1 MTMLQSDAAHA
12 LLIFGLAFVLEDVA
26 VLGAALL
33 VVNSMASL
41 PWAAGSSFAGIWFGD
56 LGLYFLALQFGRPV
70 LQKPWFKRFLGK
82 NIDLGKSEGWFQS
95 HGTLAILIS
104 RMIPG
109 TRLPT
114 YLAAGLL
121 KVPAGRFVAV
131 TAGACL
137 VWVAGLFWFSYHIGM
152 MVISVFRM
160 FRSEAAKL
168 LACAVLAPI
177 VGWPLR
183 KLLKRISFAAPAAK
197 LRKMVR
203 WEFWPMHVFYVP
215 VLLKYV
221 TLAIRYRGFGLP
233 MLANPGMHTG
243 GLIGESKFETLAQL
257 GRCHP
262 EFVANTHLV
271 PFHSPE
277 QQLAAVERL
286 VAENALRFPLVFK
299 PDVGQRGAGFKVIHS
314 EEEARAYVKRFP
326 RDLLVQRYVPGPFE
340 VGIFYYRFPNE
351 EKGRIFAITEKV
363 FPFIQGDGRH
373 TLEELI
379 HHDPRASIVAEI
391 YLERFAADRGRT
403 LAAGETIRLVEAG
416 NHCQGAIFLDGRRL
430 HSAKLEE
437 TIDRISRSVP
447 GFFVGRYDLRYT
459 SEESLRA
466 GKGFQIVEL
475 NGVSSEATNIY
486 DPANSLWNA
495 YRTLFRQWEII
506 FAIADQNRNRG
517 LNLTPLSTVWK
528 NWSRYRHEAAA
539 YPASD

>member
-1 MTMLQSDAAHA
+1 MLHSDAAHA

-33 VVNSMASL
+33 VVNRMMSL

-56 LGLYFLALQFGRPV
+56 LGLYFLALRLGRPV
-70 LQKPWFKRFLGK
+70 LQKPWLRHFVGK

-95 HGTLAILIS
+95 HGTLTIVIS

-121 KVPAGRFVAV
+121 RVPAGRFLAV
-131 TAGACL
+131 TAGTCA

-152 MVISVFRM
+152 MVTSAFQM
-160 FRSEAAKL
+160 FRSDAAKL
-168 LACAVLAPI
+168 LACAFLAAV

-183 KLLKRISFAAPAAK
+183 KLLRRVSLASPAAK
-197 LRKMVR
+197 LRKMMR
-203 WEFWPMHVFYVP
+203 WEFWPTHVFYVP

-221 TLAIRYRGFGLP
+221 SLAIRYRSFSLP
-233 MLANPGMHTG
+233 TLANPGMHTG

-257 GRCHP
+257 RRCHP
-262 EFVANTHLV
+262 DFVVETHLV

-277 QQLAAVERL
+277 QQFAAVGRL
-286 VAENALRFPLVFK
+286 LADDALQFPLVFK
-299 PDVGQRGAGFKVIHS
+299 PNVGQRGAGFKVIHS
-314 EEEARAYVKRFP
+314 EEEARAYMNRFP
-326 RDLLVQRYVPGPFE
+326 RDLLVQRYAPGPYE
-340 VGIFYYRFPNE
+340 IGIFYYRFPNQD
-351 EKGRIFAITEKV
+351 KGGIFAITEKV

-379 HHDPRASIVAEI
+379 HRDARASILANI
-391 YLERFAADRGRT
+391 YLERFARERERILG
-403 LAAGETIRLVEAG
+403 AGETIRLVEAG
-416 NHCQGAIFLDGRRL
+416 NHCQGAIFLDGGRL
-430 HSAKLEE
+430 HSAQLEE
-437 TIDRISRSVP
+437 TIDRISRSVS
-447 GFFVGRYDLRYT
+447 GFFVGRYDLRYG

-466 GKGFQIVEL
+466 GAGFQIVEL
-475 NGVSSEATNIY
+475 NGVASEATSIY

-506 FAIADQNRNRG
+506 FAIADQNRKRG
-517 LNLTPLSTVWK
+517 LNSTLLRTVWK
-528 NWSRYRHEAAA
+528 NWTRYRHEAAV
-539 YPASD
+539 YPTSD

>member
-1 MTMLQSDAAHA
+1 MLHSDAAHA
-12 LLIFGLAFVLEDVA
+12 LLIFGLTFVLEDVA

-33 VVNSMASL
+33 VVNSMVSL

-70 LQKPWFKRFLGK
+70 LQKSWFRRFVGR

-95 HGTLAILIS
+95 YGTLAILIS
-104 RMIPG
+104 RVIPG

-121 KVPAGRFVAV
+121 RVPASRFVIV

-152 MVISVFRM
+152 MVISAFQM

-168 LACAVLAPI
+168 LACAVLAAI
-177 VGWPLR
+177 VGWPFR
-183 KLLKRISFAAPAAK
+183 KLLKRISFAAPATK
-197 LRKMVR
+197 LRKMAR
-203 WEFWPMHVFYVP
+203 WEFWPMHVFYLP

-221 TLAIRYRGFGLP
+221 SLSIRYRSFGLP
-233 MLANPGMHTG
+233 MIANPGMHTG

-262 EFVANTHLV
+262 EFVADTYFV

-277 QQLAAVERL
+277 QQLAVIGRL
-286 VAENALRFPLVFK
+286 RDENAVRFPLVFK

-314 EEEARAYVKRFP
+314 EEEAHAYVNRFP
-326 RDLLVQRYVPGPFE
+326 RDLLVQRYVPGPYE

-351 EKGRIFAITEKV
+351 DQGRIFAITEKV

-373 TLEELI
+373 TFEELI
-379 HHDPRASIVAEI
+379 HRDSRGSIVADI
-391 YLERFAADRGRT
+391 YLERFAAERGRI
-403 LAAGETIRLVEAG
+403 LAAGETVRLVEAG

-447 GFFVGRYDLRYT
+447 GFFVGRYDLRYA
-459 SEESLRA
+459 SEEALQA
-466 GKGFQIVEL
+466 GQGFQILEL
-475 NGVSSEATNIY
+475 NGVSSEATSIY
-486 DPANSLWNA
+486 DPANSLWKA

-506 FAIADQNRNRG
+506 FAIGDQNRKRG
-517 LNLTPLSTVWK
+517 LNATPLSIIWK
-528 NWSRYRHEAAA
+528 NWARYRQEAAV